1 MNWSKFWTAQPITD
15 TATAVRELGAL
26 PMPVGSEPRTL
37 DVVEEE
43 LTGANLSLYEE
54 ELENA
59 RLRLAL
65 ASAQRG
71 RRELRARV
79 AELEAQRDRRRDRLV
94 ALQNDALNMRGS
106 LSPNGEERRVPF
118 PLGETLTPAVD
129 WLIARVAELE
139 AENRDAVRVSEALNR
154 RLHDEML
161 AGSAL
166 YAALT
171 MPTTPEQLQAAL
183 DQFRAVAKRIP
194 ADGTEA
200 AS

>member
-1 MNWSKFWTAQPITD
+1 MTAESLPEVV
-15 TATAVRELGAL
+15 ARVGAL

-54 ELENA
+54 EQETA

-71 RRELRARV
+71 RRQLRARV
-79 AELEAQRDRRRDRLV
+79 AELEA
-94 ALQNDALNMRGS
+94 A
-106 LSPNGEERRVPF
+106 
-118 PLGETLTPAVD
+118 
-129 WLIARVAELE
+129 
-139 AENRDAVRVSEALNR
+139 NRDAVRVSETLSR

-183 DQFRAVAKRIP
+183 DRFRAVAKRIP
-194 ADGTEA
+194 VDGTEA